1 MIMLNWNCMNNDK
14 FRISLITLKLN
25 CIKIFELGIVWKF
38 LIGNCIIIL
47 KLELNEKIGFRM
59 I

>member
-1 MIMLNWNCMNNDK
+1 MNNDK